1 MSTLPSRVICKCVM
15 FAEKVATCEKK
26 GYMGMTRWD
35 LRVTTVNATLLA
47 SPLSTTRGQILSQ
60 ISPRY
65 FFTKFLFFLHP
76 RDFNSYLFC
85 VGIRLF
91 ILLTCPP
98 EIEESGLSCRED
110 GVTFYLRYPNFL

>member
-1 MSTLPSRVICKCVM
+1 MSTLPSRAICKCVM

-65 FFTKFLFFLHP
+65 FFTKFLFFA
-76 RDFNSYLFC
+76 S
-85 VGIRLF
+85 
-91 ILLTCPP
+91 T
-98 EIEESGLSCRED
+98 
-110 GVTFYLRYPNFL
+110 